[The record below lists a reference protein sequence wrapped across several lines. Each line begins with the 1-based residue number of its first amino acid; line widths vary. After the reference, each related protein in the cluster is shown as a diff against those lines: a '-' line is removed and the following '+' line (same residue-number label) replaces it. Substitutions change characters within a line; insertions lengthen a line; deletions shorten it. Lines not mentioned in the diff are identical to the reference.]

1 MQTIEATRR
10 KIESTLNKAG
20 LKFKMDG
27 QGDFWVPFEDAIV
40 FVGPASVGEVAT
52 ARVWSMVAIEIDSLD
67 TDGLLRFLNEQNC
80 KMVFGKLCWY
90 PDQRTVTFETPIVAE
105 ALDKPE
111 LQFAVL
117 VAAKMTD
124 TFNDTIVARWGGRKF
139 VA

>member
-1 MQTIEATRR
+1 MQSVEATRK

-20 LKFKMDG
+20 LKHKMDQ

-40 FVGPASVGEVAT
+40 FVGPSSVGDVAT
-52 ARVWSMVAIEIDSLD
+52 ARVWSFVAVDVDTLD
-67 TDGLLRFLNEQNC
+67 TDGLLRFLNEQSG

-90 PDQRTVTFETPIVAE
+90 ADAKTVTFESPIVAE
-105 ALDKPE
+105 DLGKPE

-124 TFNDTIVARWGGRKF
+124 AFNDAVVAGWGGRKF